1 MVSFYIKNIT
11 CIILLVLM
19 SGCKNNSVSP
29 ESEQSLLYIAAE
41 NGFNNDSV
49 KIELNGR
56 VLLNKS
62 ITTNYSVDLAWLSQS
77 QILPQGNQSVKIS
90 IINDDIIDSCT
101 INLKDTVSLRINY
114 DSKTRLITFSEYK
127 GIIYR
132 D

>member
-1 MVSFYIKNIT
+1 
-11 CIILLVLM
+11 M